1 VFILRIKI
9 GKLVNFHGVRGE
21 VKILSDSDFLEER
34 FSAGNTVEVAGDVLT
49 IESYRTHKNF
59 HMLKFEGVSNMNDIL
74 HLKGADVF
82 IEENNEDIVLDEN
95 EYHVSDIVGLTVINL
110 DDNTELGKIS
120 EVMFT
125 GANDVWVIEGEREY
139 LIPYIEQVVKTVDIE
154 RGIVEITPLEGL
166 LD

>member
-1 VFILRIKI
+1 MRIKI

-21 VKILSDSDFLEER
+21 VKILSNSDFLEDR
-34 FSAGNTVEVAGDVLT
+34 FAAGNTVEIAGRTLT
-49 IESYRTHKNF
+49 IDSYRTHKNF

-74 HLKGADVF
+74 HLKGEDVF
-82 IEENNEDIVLDEN
+82 IEESDEDLDLDDN
-95 EYHVSDIVGLTVINL
+95 EYHVKDIVGLTVINL

-125 GANDVWVIEGEREY
+125 GANDVWVIQGEREY

>member
-1 VFILRIKI
+1 MRIKI

-21 VKILSDSDFLEER
+21 VKVLSDSDFLEER
-34 FSAGNTVEVAGDVLT
+34 FAAGNTVEIAGDVLT

-59 HMLKFEGVSNMNDIL
+59 HMLKFVGVSDMNDIT
-74 HLKGADVF
+74 HLKGKDVF
-82 IEENNEDIVLDEN
+82 IEENEADLILDEN
-95 EYHVSDIVGLTVINL
+95 EYHVRDIVGLTVINL

-125 GANDVWVIEGEREY
+125 GANDVWVIQGEREY
-139 LIPYIEQVVKTVDIE
+139 LIPYIEQVVKVVDVE

>member
-1 VFILRIKI
+1 MRIKI

-21 VKILSDSDFLEER
+21 VKLLSDSDFLEER
-34 FSAGNTVEVAGDVLT
+34 FKAGNKVEIAGDELT

-59 HMLKFEGVSNMNDIL
+59 HMLKFEGVSNMNDII
-74 HLKGADVF
+74 HLKGKDVF
-82 IEENNEDIVLDEN
+82 IEDHSEELSLNDN
-95 EYHVSDIVGLTVINL
+95 EYHVRDIVGLTVINL

-120 EVMFT
+120 DVMFT

-139 LIPYIEQVVKTVDIE
+139 LIPYIEQVVKTVDFE

>member
-1 VFILRIKI
+1 MRIKI

>member
-1 VFILRIKI
+1 MRIKI

-21 VKILSDSDFLEER
+21 VKLLSDSDFLEER
-34 FSAGNTVEVAGDVLT
+34 FKAGNTVVISGEELT

-59 HMLKFEGVSNMNDIL
+59 HMLKFEGVSHINDIT
-74 HLKGADVF
+74 HLKGKDVF
-82 IEENNEDIVLDEN
+82 IEENGEELKLAEN
-95 EYHVSDIVGLTVINL
+95 EYHVRDIVGLTVINL

-139 LIPYIEQVVKTVDIE
+139 LIPYIEQVVKTVDFE

>member
-1 VFILRIKI
+1 MRIKI

-21 VKILSDSDFLEER
+21 VKLLSDSDFLDER
-34 FSAGNTVEVAGDVLT
+34 FKAGNIVEIDGEALT

-59 HMLKFEGVSNMNDIL
+59 HMLKFEGVSNINDIT
-74 HLKGADVF
+74 HLKGKDVF
-82 IEENNEDIVLDEN
+82 IEENREALTLDEN
-95 EYHVSDIVGLTVINL
+95 EYHVRDIVGLTVINL

>member
-1 VFILRIKI
+1 MRIKI

-21 VKILSDSDFLEER
+21 VKLLSDSDFLEER
-34 FSAGNTVEVAGDVLT
+34 FKAGNTVVISGEELT

-59 HMLKFEGVSNMNDIL
+59 HMLKFVGVSNINDIT
-74 HLKGADVF
+74 HLKGKDVF
-82 IEENNEDIVLDEN
+82 IEENGEELKLAEN
-95 EYHVSDIVGLTVINL
+95 EYHVRDIVGLTVINL

-125 GANDVWVIEGEREY
+125 GANDVWVIQGEREY
-139 LIPYIEQVVKTVDIE
+139 LIPYIEQVVKVVDVE

>member
-1 VFILRIKI
+1 MRIKI

-21 VKILSDSDFLEER
+21 VKLLSDSDFLEER
-34 FSAGNTVEVAGDVLT
+34 FKAGNAVVISGEELT

-59 HMLKFEGVSNMNDIL
+59 HMLKFEGVSNINDIT
-74 HLKGADVF
+74 HLKGKDVF
-82 IEENNEDIVLDEN
+82 IEENGEELKLAEN
-95 EYHVSDIVGLTVINL
+95 EYHVRDIVGLTVINL

-139 LIPYIEQVVKTVDIE
+139 LIPYIEQVVKTVDFE

>member
-1 VFILRIKI
+1 MRIKI

-21 VKILSDSDFLEER
+21 VKLLSDSDFLEER
-34 FSAGNTVEVAGDVLT
+34 FKAGNTVVISGEELT

-59 HMLKFEGVSNMNDIL
+59 HMLKFEGVSNINDIT
-74 HLKGADVF
+74 HLKGKDVF
-82 IEENNEDIVLDEN
+82 IEENGEELKLAEN
-95 EYHVSDIVGLTVINL
+95 EYHVRDIVGLTVINL

-139 LIPYIEQVVKTVDIE
+139 LIPYIEQVVKTVDFE

>member
-1 VFILRIKI
+1 MRIKI

-21 VKILSDSDFLEER
+21 VKLLSDSDFLEER
-34 FSAGNTVEVAGDVLT
+34 FKEGNAVVISGEELT

-59 HMLKFEGVSNMNDIL
+59 HMLKFEGVSNINDIT
-74 HLKGADVF
+74 HLKGKDVF
-82 IEENNEDIVLDEN
+82 IEENGEELKLAEN
-95 EYHVSDIVGLTVINL
+95 EYHVRDIVGLTVINL

-139 LIPYIEQVVKTVDIE
+139 LIPYIEQVVKTVDFE

>member
-1 VFILRIKI
+1 MRIKI

-21 VKILSDSDFLEER
+21 VKILSDSDFLDER
-34 FSAGNTVEVAGDVLT
+34 FKAGKTVEIGSGELT

-59 HMLKFEGVSNMNDIL
+59 HMLKFEGVSNMNDII
-74 HLKGADVF
+74 HLKGKDVF
-82 IEENNEDIVLDEN
+82 IEDHAEELALDDN
-95 EYHVSDIVGLTVINL
+95 EYHVRDIVGLTVINL

-120 EVMFT
+120 DVMFT
-125 GANDVWVIEGEREY
+125 GANDVWVIDGEREY
-139 LIPYIEQVVKTVDIE
+139 LIPYIEQVVKTVDFD

>member
-1 VFILRIKI
+1 MRIKI

-21 VKILSDSDFLEER
+21 VRLLSDSDFLEER
-34 FSAGNTVEVAGDVLT
+34 FKAGNMVEIAGEELT
-49 IESYRTHKNF
+49 IEAYRTHKNF
-59 HMLKFEGVSNMNDIL
+59 HMLKFEGVSNINDIT
-74 HLKGADVF
+74 HLKGKDVF
-82 IEENNEDIVLDEN
+82 IEENGEELKLAEN
-95 EYHVSDIVGLTVINL
+95 EYHVRDIVGLTVINL

-139 LIPYIEQVVKTVDIE
+139 LIPYIEQVVKTVDFE

>member
-1 VFILRIKI
+1 MRIKI

-34 FSAGNTVEVAGDVLT
+34 FAAGNTVEVAGDVLT

-125 GANDVWVIEGEREY
+125 GANDVWVIEGERDY
-139 LIPYIEQVVKTVDIE
+139 LIPYIEQVVKTVDFE

>member
-1 VFILRIKI
+1 MRIKI
-9 GKLVNFHGVRGE
+9 GKLVNFHGVRCE
-21 VKILSDSDFLEER
+21 VKLLSDSDFLEER
-34 FSAGNTVEVAGDVLT
+34 FKAGNTVVISGEELT

-59 HMLKFEGVSNMNDIL
+59 HMLKFEGVSNINDIT
-74 HLKGADVF
+74 HLKGKDVF
-82 IEENNEDIVLDEN
+82 IEENGEELKLAEN
-95 EYHVSDIVGLTVINL
+95 EYHVRDIVGLTVINL

-139 LIPYIEQVVKTVDIE
+139 LIPYIEQVVKTVDFE

>member
-1 VFILRIKI
+1 MRIKI

-21 VKILSDSDFLEER
+21 VKILSDSDFLDER
-34 FSAGNTVEVAGDVLT
+34 FQAGKTVEIGGKVLT
-49 IESYRTHKNF
+49 IASYRTHKNF
-59 HMLKFEGVSNMNDIL
+59 HLLKFEVVSNMNDIL
-74 HLKGADVF
+74 DLKGKDVF
-82 IEENNEDIVLDEN
+82 IEENEEDLKLEEN
-95 EYHVSDIVGLTVINL
+95 EYHVRDIVGLTVINL

-139 LIPYIEQVVKTVDIE
+139 LIPYIEQVVKTVDLD
-154 RGIVEITPLEGL
+154 RGLVEITPLEGL